1 MDYAV
6 IGVSHHTAPV
16 ELRERLAVP
25 ESRLA
30 EACERLQAPPG
41 GEWMLLSTCNRLEV
55 ITHGLGDGAFEH
67 AMAWMKYGSGLR
79 EEELASVLR
88 VFRGDEAIAHTFRVA
103 AGLDSMVLGEP
114 QILGQWKTAFQR
126 GIELGTVGSML
137 QRLGQRTLQVA
148 KKVRTDTDIG
158 RYAVN
163 MASLAVELA
172 EEVFEP
178 LSEKRVLVLGAGEM
192 AELAIV
198 HFRARGIA
206 RMTIC
211 NRTLARAESLAADHG
226 ASARPWEAW
235 SEELPESDVVIV
247 GAGAGG
253 HLLTADD
260 VRRALKG
267 APRRPRVIIDLAV
280 PRAVDPEVAGFAD
293 LFLYSVD
300 DFAAISRDNR
310 QRRLEEA
317 DAAERLVA
325 ESVERFSVWYGQ
337 QTLAPL
343 LGDLGRA
350 LERIRSAE
358 VSKTLRRI
366 GDRTPEALVD
376 AATEA
381 VTRRLHQRL
390 AMALRE
396 QPDEALTTLV
406 RLLAA
411 ELANETET
419 G

>member
-1 MDYAV
+1 
-6 IGVSHHTAPV
+6 
-16 ELRERLAVP
+16 
-25 ESRLA
+25 
-30 EACERLQAPPG
+30 
-41 GEWMLLSTCNRLEV
+41 
-55 ITHGLGDGAFEH
+55 
-67 AMAWMKYGSGLR
+67 
-79 EEELASVLR
+79 
-88 VFRGDEAIAHTFRVA
+88 
-103 AGLDSMVLGEP
+103 
-114 QILGQWKTAFQR
+114 
-126 GIELGTVGSML
+126 
-137 QRLGQRTLQVA
+137 
-148 KKVRTDTDIG
+148 
-158 RYAVN
+158 
-163 MASLAVELA
+163 
-172 EEVFEP
+172 
-178 LSEKRVLVLGAGEM
+178 
-192 AELAIV
+192 
-198 HFRARGIA
+198 
-206 RMTIC
+206 
-211 NRTLARAESLAADHG
+211 
-226 ASARPWEAW
+226 
-235 SEELPESDVVIV
+235 
-247 GAGAGG
+247 
-253 HLLTADD
+253 
-260 VRRALKG
+260 
-267 APRRPRVIIDLAV
+267 
-280 PRAVDPEVAGFAD
+280 AGFAD